1 MRLLLLALLVLPARA
16 VDLHVQFGALE
27 RILSQ
32 QMFTADGRHYVRG
45 NASSKC
51 NFAYLDNPHIH
62 GVDGKLR
69 IRARFTGRS
78 SINLFGQC
86 VAAMGGALD
95 LTIAAVPQFKDGN
108 IVLRDVVVT
117 ADNSDGFFA
126 RRVCSAMAG
135 SLSRDFKYPL
145 AELARRAMEDPAAL
159 PGYPRELH
167 EFRITDMRVTSD
179 ALDVAL
185 DFHLTIK

>member
-1 MRLLLLALLVLPARA
+1 MKLLLLILLVLPAHA

-45 NASSKC
+45 NASSRC
-51 NFAYLDNPHIH
+51 NFAYLENPRIN

-78 SINLFGQC
+78 SLNIFGQC

-95 LTIAAVPQFKDGN
+95 LTIAAVPEFKNGS
-108 IVLRDVVVT
+108 IVLRQVVVT
-117 ADNSDGFFA
+117 SDNNSGFYA
-126 RRVCSAMAG
+126 RRVCSAMAA
-135 SLSRDFKYPL
+135 SLGRDFKYPL
-145 AELARRAMEDPAAL
+145 ADLARRALEDPAAL
-159 PGYPRELH
+159 PGYPRELR
-167 EFRITDMRVTSD
+167 EFRITDMRVGAD

-185 DFHLTIK
+185 DFQLTIK